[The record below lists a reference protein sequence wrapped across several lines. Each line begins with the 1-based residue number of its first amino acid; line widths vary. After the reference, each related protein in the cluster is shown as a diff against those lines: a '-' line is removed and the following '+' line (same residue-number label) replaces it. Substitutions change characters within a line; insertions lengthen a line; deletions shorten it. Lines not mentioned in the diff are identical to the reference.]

1 MRGGGA
7 QHARHLEHGVERL
20 AHARHHRAHVDIGRD
35 DATPARRAAGD
46 VKPLEFTHLRRL
58 ALLAHDVA
66 LRTTPSRYARHRAPV
81 ARLAALARPD
91 AAGSFDLMLWEL

>member
-1 MRGGGA
+1 
-7 QHARHLEHGVERL
+7 
-20 AHARHHRAHVDIGRD
+20 
-35 DATPARRAAGD
+35 